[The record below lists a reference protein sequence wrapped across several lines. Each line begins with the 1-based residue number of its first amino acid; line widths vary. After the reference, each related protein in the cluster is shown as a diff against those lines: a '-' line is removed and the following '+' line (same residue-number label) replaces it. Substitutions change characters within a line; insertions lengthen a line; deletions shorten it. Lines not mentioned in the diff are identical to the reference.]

1 MYKPLYHQNLLVMS
15 TIKIGKSNPK
25 KYSTTGFVVEERR
38 KAPKVLTE
46 EQKEKLLDSIG
57 KMPVENRVA
66 ALRSAGLVDE
76 ANEYERH
83 LADEQAR
90 MLRANRLAEI
100 MAMSEEE
107 QLPLLL
113 AEGFEDEAKELSERL
128 SKAVVDNTD
137 DGDGEKSADA
147 NGTTEDSTNVEST
160 GAEESADNSP
170 APTDTVTDGKKS
182 TQKKS
187 DGKETK

>member
-1 MYKPLYHQNLLVMS
+1 MS